1 VIPGTDTYSDLR
13 PASDAGLAAL
23 RAERLRKASW
33 SVVVS
38 YLARG
43 LAIVIS
49 FVSVPLTLNYL
60 DKERYGLWL
69 TISSIIAYL
78 NVTDLGLGL
87 GLQNRVAE
95 ARGRGEEEKIGEL
108 LSTAFSVMVVVG
120 SLVALAG
127 VAAAWL
133 APVEQWFH
141 VSSPQ
146 VALELRG
153 TLTVTALTFAYLLP
167 VRMILS
173 AQNGYQEAYL
183 GGLWGIGGSIMSLV
197 ALLLVIAFKGN
208 MVSLALA
215 SFLLAQLMNLANI
228 WQFFRRHREA
238 SISWKKIN
246 LRLLHPLF
254 SLGWQFFVINLYT
267 LVLWNLDNLVIA
279 TQKGPEYVVP
289 YAVAFRLVWT
299 PLSLLTSIPGALWPA
314 YTEAEARDDWTWIQS
329 AYRRTTLLTV
339 AIATLVAVIFWTWGQ
354 EFILVW
360 VGPHAQGTVWMMT
373 GLAVYLVLGQWS
385 MCNGVLLNAIGWPR
399 ILLIEGLFD
408 AAIKLGLSLVL
419 IRVWDLAGVAWGT
432 ALASLFIPSWFLA
445 WSIWMVTG
453 KRVLPPWRE
462 AVKAVLLVGSVGLLS
477 GFAMRNAIPTTWPH
491 LLRVAIGGGLT
502 AALSFLVMWFLV
514 LPQGH
519 RGELVKLF
527 LSSMLSIRSGVDA
540 VRMKAER

>member
-1 VIPGTDTYSDLR
+1 LDVIPGTDTYSDLR

-78 NVTDLGLGL
+78 NVMDLGLGL

-141 VSSPQ
+141 ISSPQ

-167 VRMILS
+167 VRMILN

-228 WQFFRRHREA
+228 WHFFRRHREA
-238 SISWKKIN
+238 LISWKKIN
-246 LRLLHPLF
+246 LHLLRPLF
-254 SLGWQFFVINLYT
+254 SLGWQFFVLQIYT
-267 LVLWNLDNLVIA
+267 VIIWQTNNLVIA
-279 TQKGPEYVVP
+279 ARIGAENVVP
-289 YAVAFRLVWT
+289 YAVAFRLIWL
-299 PLSLLTSIPGALWPA
+299 PLGLLSSIPWALWPA
-314 YTEAEARDDWTWIQS
+314 YAEAKARGDWEWIQS
-329 AYRRTTLLTV
+329 AYRRATV
-339 AIATLVAVIFWTWGQ
+339 MTVLIAGFAAVVIFTWGQ
-354 EFILVW
+354 EFILLW
-360 VGPHAQGTVWMMT
+360 AGPKAQGTVWMMA
-373 GLAVYLVLGQWS
+373 GLCLYIISGHWTN
-385 MCNGVLLNAIGWPR
+385 CNAIMVNAIGRP
-399 ILLIEGLFD
+399 IEQVFSGLFD
-408 AAIKLGLSLVL
+408 AGLNLGLSLYLVGK
-419 IRVWDLAGVAWGT
+419 WGLAGVAWGMT
-432 ALASLFIPSWFLA
+432 MANLMVSAWFLA
-445 WSIWMVTG
+445 WSVWRVTER
-453 KRVLPPWRE
+453 RVSPPWRE
-462 AVKAVLLVGSVGLLS
+462 VLLLTFCPVVVSLLVGIGSSQGLPS
-477 GFAMRNAIPTTWPH
+477 AWPS
-491 LLRVAIGGGLT
+491 LLRIGVGVGAMSICYVASVYLFSPT
-502 AALSFLVMWFLV
+502 EWRTVFRRQSAAALT
-514 LPQGH
+514 
-519 RGELVKLF
+519 
-527 LSSMLSIRSGVDA
+527 SIRYRLTV
-540 VRMKAER
+540 